1 MRGNIKWQVNEIL
14 KEIKAI
20 GESKHEAKNQAREG
34 GARGSHGI
42 AKKTDIYSLRTIDSY
57 RELWLNFTNFA
68 KENAGL
74 KDLTKTTAE
83 IIKSYLQSRIDEN
96 YAHKT
101 FQLEK
106 AALNKFENA
115 LNRYSESH
123 KLNKIYDFKLNETF
137 NRQAQKDMSRTDV
150 RAYNQKNI
158 DKILNIKDKAVNLA
172 CRIALNAGLRK
183 SEILNLGLKH
193 ESLKDNN
200 AINVIGGK
208 GGKNRTVSAIANKS
222 LIKEVKTFLA
232 ENNLRKFGDAVSS
245 GKINREIKKAT
256 GDSGSIHRL
265 RHNYAINTVKYFEK
279 QGYSHIEA
287 VHLTSLEMGHNRNEI
302 IEGVYSK

>member
-20 GESKHEAKNQAREG
+20 GESKHEAKNQAREE
-34 GARGSHGI
+34 GARGSNEI
-42 AKKTDIYSLRTIDSY
+42 AKKTELYGIKTIDSY
-57 RELWLNFTNFA
+57 REICINFGNYAKKNGINDMTNI
-68 KENAGL
+68 
-74 KDLTKTTAE
+74 TAE
-83 IIKSYLQSRIDEN
+83 IAQSYLQSRINEN

-106 AALNKFENA
+106 AALNKFETA

-123 KLNKIYDFKLNETF
+123 NLNKTYDFKLNETF
-137 NRQAQKDMSRTDV
+137 NRQVQKDMSHADV

-183 SEILNLGLKH
+183 SEILNLGLKP

-200 AINVIGGK
+200 VINIIGGK
-208 GGKNRTVSAIANKS
+208 GGKNRTVTVIANKS
-222 LIKEVKTFLA
+222 LIKELKTFLT
-232 ENNLRKFGDAVSS
+232 ENNLRKFGDAVS
-245 GKINREIKKAT
+245 GEKINREIKKAT
-256 GDSGSIHRL
+256 GDSGSVHRL
-265 RHNYAINTVKYFEK
+265 RHNYAINTVKYFEG

-302 IEGVYSK
+302 IEGVDSK

>member
-34 GARGSHGI
+34 GARGSNEI

-57 RELWLNFTNFA
+57 REVWLNFANFA
-68 KENAGL
+68 EL

-83 IIKSYLQSRIDEN
+83 IIKSYLQDRINEN
-96 YAHKT
+96 IAHKT
-101 FQLEK
+101 FKTEK
-106 AALNKFENA
+106 SALNKFETA

-123 KLNKIYDFKLNETF
+123 NLNKTYNFKLNETF
-137 NRQAQKDMSRTDV
+137 NRKAQKDMRRADV

-183 SEILNLGLKH
+183 SEILNLGLKP

-200 AINVIGGK
+200 AISVIGGK
-208 GGKNRTVSAIANKS
+208 GGKGRIVSAIANKS

-232 ENNLRKFGDAVSS
+232 ENNLRKFGDAISG

-265 RHNYAINTVKYFEK
+265 RHNYAINTVKYFEG

>member
-20 GESKHEAKNQAREG
+20 GKSKHEAKNQAREG
-34 GARGSHGI
+34 GARGSNEI
-42 AKKTDIYSLRTIDSY
+42 AKKTELYGIKTIDSY
-57 RELWLNFTNFA
+57 REICINFGNYA
-68 KENAGL
+68 KKNGIN
-74 KDLTKTTAE
+74 DITKTTAE
-83 IIKSYLQSRIDEN
+83 IAQSYLQSRIDEN

-106 AALNKFENA
+106 AALNKFETA

-137 NRQAQKDMSRTDV
+137 NRQVQKDMSHADV

-200 AINVIGGK
+200 TINVIGGK
-208 GGKNRTVSAIANKS
+208 GGKNRTVSVIANKS
-222 LIKEVKTFLA
+222 LIKELKTFLT
-232 ENNLRKFGDAVSS
+232 ENNLRKFGDAVS
-245 GKINREIKKAT
+245 GEKINREIKKAT
-256 GDSGSIHRL
+256 GDSGSVHRL
-265 RHNYAINTVKYFEK
+265 RHNYAINTVKYFEG

>member
-20 GESKHEAKNQAREG
+20 GESKHEAKNQAREE
-34 GARGSHGI
+34 GARGSHEIAQKTGI
-42 AKKTDIYSLRTIDSY
+42 YGISTNDSY
-57 RELWLNFTNFA
+57 REICINFGNYA
-68 KENAGL
+68 KKNGIN
-74 KDLTKTTAE
+74 DITKTTAE
-83 IIKSYLQSRIDEN
+83 IAQSYLQSRINEN

-106 AALNKFENA
+106 AALNKFETA
-115 LNRYSESH
+115 LNRYSECH
-123 KLNKIYDFKLNETF
+123 NLNKTYDFKLNETF
-137 NRQAQKDMSRTDV
+137 NRQVQKDMSHADV

-200 AINVIGGK
+200 TINVIGGK
-208 GGKNRTVSAIANKS
+208 GGKNRTVSVIANKS
-222 LIKEVKTFLA
+222 LIKELKTFLT
-232 ENNLRKFGDAVSS
+232 ENNLRKFGDAVS
-245 GKINREIKKAT
+245 GEKINREIKKAT
-256 GDSGSIHRL
+256 GDSGSVHRL
-265 RHNYAINTVKYFEK
+265 RHNYAINTVKYFEG

-287 VHLTSLEMGHNRNEI
+287 VHLTSIEMGHNRNEI